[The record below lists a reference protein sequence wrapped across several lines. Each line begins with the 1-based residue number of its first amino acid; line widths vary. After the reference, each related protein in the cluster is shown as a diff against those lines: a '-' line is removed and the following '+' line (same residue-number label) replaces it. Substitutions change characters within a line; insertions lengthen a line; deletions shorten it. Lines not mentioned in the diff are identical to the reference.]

1 MVEERSFKLIL
12 ERYDNLKNYR
22 IPWMTHW
29 DDISEYIIPLENVYP
44 KARGGK
50 RHTTIYDSTA
60 TRALYRL
67 AATLHSMLTNPSQR
81 WLSLKIQPW
90 ELAQYN
96 DVAKWV
102 QSCEDICLEAI
113 NSSNFHMKAQEF
125 YLSLI
130 AFGTGILFLDSNEDP
145 NQPDIVFH
153 CLPVS
158 QCVISENEHG
168 FIDVLFREFSLSAR
182 NIVRQF
188 GEKACNKAILEKA
201 EKYPDEEIKIL
212 HAIFPKDDYNKYN
225 KLDKPYASVWLA
237 LDWRHVLKESGYYEF
252 PAFVTRWAT
261 APGEIFGRGPGM
273 EALPDV
279 KTINSMTRS
288 VLEASSKIINPPLDV
303 EYKSYLTE
311 LNATPGAINTRAKGS
326 EKIQPLYVVD
336 GQSIPLTESL
346 ISSVKQSINETFYYD
361 AISLVRADR
370 MTATEVMQRVEE
382 NIRILGP
389 TYSRLVHE
397 YMEPLTKRVIGIMA
411 RKNKLPE
418 MPQIL
423 QRYGGPV
430 KIDFLSPMS
439 RAQRMSDV
447 AAIQRALSFV
457 SVLAQVSPEMLD
469 VFDFDETARHV
480 ADITGVPARLLRN
493 RDDVEAI
500 RQARAQAQMMQQQMQ
515 LMKDAAEVGKT
526 ASQIEM

>member
-1 MVEERSFKLIL
+1 
-12 ERYDNLKNYR
+12 
-22 IPWMTHW
+22 
-29 DDISEYIIPLENVYP
+29 
-44 KARGGK
+44 
-50 RHTTIYDSTA
+50 
-60 TRALYRL
+60 
-67 AATLHSMLTNPSQR
+67 
-81 WLSLKIQPW
+81 
-90 ELAQYN
+90 
-96 DVAKWV
+96 
-102 QSCEDICLEAI
+102 
-113 NSSNFHMKAQEF
+113 
-125 YLSLI
+125 
-130 AFGTGILFLDSNEDP
+130 
-145 NQPDIVFH
+145 
-153 CLPVS
+153 
-158 QCVISENEHG
+158 
-168 FIDVLFREFSLSAR
+168 
-182 NIVRQF
+182 
-188 GEKACNKAILEKA
+188 
-201 EKYPDEEIKIL
+201 
-212 HAIFPKDDYNKYN
+212 
-225 KLDKPYASVWLA
+225 
-237 LDWRHVLKESGYYEF
+237 
-252 PAFVTRWAT
+252 
-261 APGEIFGRGPGM
+261 
-273 EALPDV
+273 
-279 KTINSMTRS
+279 
-288 VLEASSKIINPPLDV
+288 
-303 EYKSYLTE
+303 
-311 LNATPGAINTRAKGS
+311 
-326 EKIQPLYVVD
+326 
-336 GQSIPLTESL
+336 
-346 ISSVKQSINETFYYD
+346 
-361 AISLVRADR
+361 
-370 MTATEVMQRVEE
+370 MQRVEE